1 MKTRFWIIALAGT
14 AVGLLSGYTL
24 RAVSARAT
32 PPAVQHFSFD
42 KLTTRAVNVQTTRSM
57 VSGQEGTIGRLVYK
71 KGAIIPRHQHPNEQY
86 SLILKGSVRVSIEG
100 KTYLVKAGE
109 GIIIP
114 PNVPH
119 QFEALEDGTVDVDFF
134 TPRRQDWIDG
144 TDTYSAGPGK

>member
-1 MKTRFWIIALAGT
+1 MKTSLWITALAGT
-14 AVGLLSGYTL
+14 AVGMLSGYTF
-24 RAVSARAT
+24 RAAATRAT

-57 VSGQEGTIGRLVYK
+57 VSGQEGTIGRLVYQ

-86 SLILKGSVRVSIEG
+86 SLILQGRVRVSIEG

-119 QFEALEDGTVDVDFF
+119 QFEALEGGTVDVDFF